1 MPLQQF
7 LAHILNQL
15 LAGPVT
21 TLLHWIGHPPL
32 NPAAPI
38 NGTFTMELVA
48 VLILLIFFVL
58 VRLTLNVEKP
68 RVPQQF
74 AEMVEEFVTNQTEPI
89 IGHKY
94 KAYLPFITALALFVV
109 VNNLLGLVP
118 DVDTPTS
125 SPVVPLGL
133 ALVTFVYYHWQG
145 LKENKAGYV
154 KQFVGPVWWLAPLM
168 VLIEPISH
176 LARVLS
182 LTVRLFANM
191 FASDLLILISFMLF
205 PIVFPVVFIGLH
217 LGVSLIQAYVF
228 MMLAAIYVGQSIAH
242 EH

>member
-1 MPLQQF
+1 MPLQLF

-15 LAGPVT
+15 LAGPAT
-21 TLLHWIGHPPL
+21 TLLDWIGLPPL
-32 NPAAPI
+32 NPSAPI
-38 NGTFTMELVA
+38 TGVFTMELVA
-48 VLILLIFFVL
+48 FFILLIFFVL

-68 RVPQQF
+68 GTAQQF
-74 AEMVEEFVTNQTEPI
+74 AEMIEEFVTHQTEPV

-94 KAYLPFITALALFVV
+94 KVYLPFITALALFVV

-118 DVDTPTS
+118 DVETPTAS
-125 SPVVPLGL
+125 SVVPLGL
-133 ALVTFVYYHWQG
+133 ALVTFAYYHWQG
-145 LKENKAGYV
+145 LKENKAKYV

-191 FASDLLILISFMLF
+191 FASDLLILISFMLI
-205 PIVFPVVFIGLH
+205 PIVFPVAFILLH

-228 MMLAAIYVGQSIAH
+228 MMLAAIYVGQAIAH